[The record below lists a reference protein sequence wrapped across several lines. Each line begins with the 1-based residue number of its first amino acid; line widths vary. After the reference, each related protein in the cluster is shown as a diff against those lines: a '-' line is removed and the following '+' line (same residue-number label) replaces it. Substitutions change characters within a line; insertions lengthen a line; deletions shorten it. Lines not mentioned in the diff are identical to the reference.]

1 MAGKVCS
8 GETVRR
14 RSSWDDGSGGGD
26 RFGRFAQKTA
36 PKPFVFSRGL
46 GDSAQILSNCHMHD
60 SLEKQLPAAGQP
72 APRDLELG
80 QWLGR
85 REAFGLIAGRCSAA
99 DVECLR
105 RIRDEKMYRDRA
117 NNWDEFCTEHIG
129 ASRRKVDES
138 IRHLE
143 EFGPA
148 FFHASQLT
156 RITAEEFR
164 AIAPDVSAAGVRLD
178 GELIAFVPEQRRRV
192 AAAIAELG
200 RRSGAKTPPPAPS
213 FAYALKRCGAAARLL
228 EAVSVKLNPLE
239 ELELAEMLWRIRNAA
254 AALGVMMVEV

>member
-1 MAGKVCS
+1 MK
-8 GETVRR
+8 
-14 RSSWDDGSGGGD
+14 
-26 RFGRFAQKTA
+26 RFANGAT
-36 PKPFVFSRGL
+36 
-46 GDSAQILSNCHMHD
+46 
-60 SLEKQLPAAGQP
+60 GQP

-99 DVECLR
+99 DIECLR

-117 NNWDEFCTEHIG
+117 HNWDQFCTEQIG
-129 ASRRKVDES
+129 ASRRRVDQS

-148 FFHASQLT
+148 FFHAAQLT

-164 AIAPDVSAAGVRLD
+164 AIAPDVSAEGVRLD
-178 GELIAFVPEQRRRV
+178 GEVIAFVPEERRRV

-200 RRSGAKTPPPAPS
+200 RR
-213 FAYALKRCGAAARLL
+213 CEAAARLL
-228 EAVSVKLNPLE
+228 ESVSGKLDPLE
-239 ELELAEMLWRIRNAA
+239 ELELTEMLWRIRNAA
-254 AALGVMMVEV
+254 AALGVVMVEG

>member
-1 MAGKVCS
+1 M
-8 GETVRR
+8 GE
-14 RSSWDDGSGGGD
+14 
-26 RFGRFAQKTA
+26 FAPKTA
-36 PKPFVFSRGL
+36 LKPFVFSRGL
-46 GDSAQILSNCHMHD
+46 GDSAQILSNYHMHN
-60 SLEKQLPAAGQP
+60 SLEEQLPATGQP

-99 DVECLR
+99 DIECLR

-117 NNWDEFCTEHIG
+117 HNWDQFCTEQIG
-129 ASRRKVDES
+129 ASRRRVDQS

-148 FFHASQLT
+148 FFHAAQLT

-164 AIAPDVSAAGVRLD
+164 AIAPDVSAEGVRLD
-178 GELIAFVPEQRRRV
+178 GEVIAFVPEERRRV

-200 RRSGAKTPPPAPS
+200 RR
-213 FAYALKRCGAAARLL
+213 CEAAARLL
-228 EAVSVKLNPLE
+228 ESVSGKLDPLE
-239 ELELAEMLWRIRNAA
+239 ELELTEMLWRIRNAA
-254 AALGVMMVEV
+254 AALGVVMVEG

>member
-1 MAGKVCS
+1 MGP
-8 GETVRR
+8 GETV
-14 RSSWDDGSGGGD
+14 SQLPPWDAGSGGEES
-26 RFGRFAQKTA
+26 FGRIAQETA

-46 GDSAQILSNCHMHD
+46 GDSAQILSNYHMNNE
-60 SLEKQLPAAGQP
+60 LEKQQPAAGQS

-99 DVECLR
+99 DIECIR

-117 NNWDEFCTEHIG
+117 HNWDEFCTEHIG

-148 FFHASQLT
+148 FFHAAQLT

-164 AIAPDVSAAGVRLD
+164 AIAPDVSLAGVRLD
-178 GELIAFVPEQRRRV
+178 GEVIAFVPEERRRV

-213 FAYALKRCGAAARLL
+213 FAYALKRCAAAARLL
-228 EAVSVKLNPLE
+228 EAVSGELDPLE
-239 ELELAEMLWRIRNAA
+239 KLELTEMVWRIRNAA
-254 AALGVMMVEV
+254 SALGVVLVEV

>member
-1 MAGKVCS
+1 MEAE
-8 GETVRR
+8 GESVL
-14 RSSWDDGSGGGD
+14 GE
-26 RFGRFAQKTA
+26 FAPRTA
-36 PKPFVFSRGL
+36 LKPFVFSRGL
-46 GDSAQILSNCHMHD
+46 GDSAQILSNDHMHN
-60 SLEKQLPAAGQP
+60 SLEEQLPATGQP

-99 DVECLR
+99 DIECLR

-117 NNWDEFCTEHIG
+117 NNWDQFCTEQVG
-129 ASRRKVDES
+129 ASRRRVDQS

-148 FFHASQLT
+148 FFHAAQLT

-164 AIAPDVSAAGVRLD
+164 AIAPHVSAEGVRLD
-178 GELIAFVPEQRRRV
+178 GEVIAFVPEERRRV

-200 RRSGAKTPPPAPS
+200 RRSEAKTPPAAPS

-228 EAVSVKLNPLE
+228 ESVSGKLNPLE
-239 ELELAEMLWRIRNAA
+239 ELELTEMLWRIRNAA
-254 AALGVMMVEV
+254 AALGVVMVEG

>member
-1 MAGKVCS
+1 
-8 GETVRR
+8 
-14 RSSWDDGSGGGD
+14 
-26 RFGRFAQKTA
+26 
-36 PKPFVFSRGL
+36 
-46 GDSAQILSNCHMHD
+46 MHD
-60 SLEKQLPAAGQP
+60 SLEEQQRAAGQP
-72 APRDLELG
+72 VPRDLELG

-105 RIRDEKMYRDRA
+105 RIRDERMYLSQAR
-117 NNWDEFCTEHIG
+117 NWDQFCTEQVG
-129 ASRRKVDES
+129 ASRRKVDQS

-148 FFHASQLT
+148 FFHAAQLT

-164 AIAPDVSAAGVRLD
+164 AIAPDVSTEGVRLD
-178 GELIAFVPEQRRRV
+178 GEVIAFVPEERRRV

-200 RRSGAKTPPPAPS
+200 RRSEAKTPPAAPS

-228 EAVSVKLNPLE
+228 EAVSEKLDPLE
-239 ELELAEMLWRIRNAA
+239 KLELTEMVWRIRDAVS
-254 AALGVMMVEV
+254 ALGVVIVEV

>member
-1 MAGKVCS
+1 MEAE
-8 GETVRR
+8 GESVL
-14 RSSWDDGSGGGD
+14 GE
-26 RFGRFAQKTA
+26 FAQKTA
-36 PKPFVFSRGL
+36 LKPFVFSRGL
-46 GDSAQILSNCHMHD
+46 GDSAQILSNHHMNN
-60 SLEKQLPAAGQP
+60 SLEAQPPAAGQP

-99 DVECLR
+99 DIECLR

-117 NNWDEFCTEHIG
+117 RNWDEFCTEHIG
-129 ASRRKVDES
+129 ASRRRVDES

-148 FFHASQLT
+148 FFHAAQLT

-164 AIAPDVSAAGVRLD
+164 AIAPDVSTEGVRLD
-178 GELIAFVPEQRRRV
+178 GEVIAFVPEERRRV

-200 RRSGAKTPPPAPS
+200 RRSEAAAPPPEPS
-213 FAYALKRCGAAARLL
+213 FALALKRCGAAASLL
-228 EAVSVKLNPLE
+228 EAVSGKLNPLE
-239 ELELAEMLWRIRNAA
+239 ELELTEMLWRIRNAA
-254 AALGVMMVEV
+254 AALGVVMVEG

>member
-1 MAGKVCS
+1 MAGKMGP
-8 GETVRR
+8 GETV
-14 RSSWDDGSGGGD
+14 SQLPPWDAGSGGEES
-26 RFGRFAQKTA
+26 FGRIAQETA
-36 PKPFVFSRGL
+36 AKPFVFSRGL
-46 GDSAQILSNCHMHD
+46 GDSAQILPNYHMNNA
-60 SLEKQLPAAGQP
+60 LEKQQPAAGQS

-99 DVECLR
+99 DIECIR

-117 NNWDEFCTEHIG
+117 HNWDEFCTEHIG
-129 ASRRKVDES
+129 ASRRRVDES

-148 FFHASQLT
+148 FFHAAQLT

-164 AIAPDVSAAGVRLD
+164 AIAP
-178 GELIAFVPEQRRRV
+178 EERRRV

-213 FAYALKRCGAAARLL
+213 FAYALKRCAAAARLL
-228 EAVSVKLNPLE
+228 EAVSGELDPLE
-239 ELELAEMLWRIRNAA
+239 KLELTEMVWRIRNAA
-254 AALGVMMVEV
+254 SALGVVLVEV

>member
-1 MAGKVCS
+1 
-8 GETVRR
+8 
-14 RSSWDDGSGGGD
+14 
-26 RFGRFAQKTA
+26 
-36 PKPFVFSRGL
+36 
-46 GDSAQILSNCHMHD
+46 MHD

-239 ELELAEMLWRIRNAA
+239 ELELTEMLWRIRNAA
-254 AALGVMMVEV
+254 AALGVVMVEG